1 MAHHKGKAMKG
12 IALLADRHTV
22 TCFKLAGL
30 SNIFSVEDTKE
41 AEKTLLVLLEK
52 SNLQII
58 LVSEHLLNQI
68 QIFEK
73 TAERQ
78 CPLIISI
85 PDMQGATALKT
96 DFIAELIKRKTGIE
110 VKL

>member
-1 MAHHKGKAMKG
+1 LKG
-12 IALLADRHTV
+12 ITLLADRHTV

-41 AEKTLLVLLEK
+41 AEKHLLSLLER
-52 SNLQII
+52 NDLRII

-73 TAERQ
+73 IADQ
-78 CPLIISI
+78 DPLIIPI
-85 PDMQGATALKT
+85 PDLQGPTVLKT
-96 DFIAELIKRKTGIE
+96 DLIGELIKRKTGIE
-110 VKL
+110 VKF